1 MSQVLLALSG
11 YVLLALAAR
20 TMPAAGFAAVSAFYL
35 LLNTVG
41 RGIFASVELETSRA
55 LAAADAAGEDGRPV
69 LATAARRAA
78 VLLVAAV
85 ALSLAATPLLPGIE
99 IACALALGSATMAAS
114 YCVRGPLAARRRFPA
129 YSATFLL
136 EAGFTLLGALGLAV
150 THVDAVAAWTAVLV
164 LSPGIAA
171 VLVAVR
177 ASRAGVWR
185 RLPGLWS
192 AGSSAASQA
201 SVHRIS
207 LAALIWTSLFY
218 LSSQGVWNLAPVSV
232 TSSLAAVPSEAAGF
246 VAVAVILRAPVF
258 VFPAIQAVLLPSVSA
273 AAQHDD
279 REGSRRALRPLL
291 VLLGAV
297 AVPWLLAAVF
307 VVPWLA
313 RLAFAVRDVPL
324 WPATAALAASTVVGA
339 AAFVLQTRVLAFR
352 RHRDVGLA
360 WRPASAPSVSCPS
373 SRAMPS
379 SGPRW
384 PSSRPRWS
392 SSVACSSPT
401 AGSGGQPR
409 GPADPGSPSAVGA
422 TPGEDGL
429 LPVAGDGHL
438 EGAQPVARAGGLREV
453 GEPPHE
459 QLGRR
464 EREAHLGQILGD
476 HFQPG
481 RLQHRVDRRRR
492 AVLPYV
498 RGVEDPARLRIPAEV
513 PRPSSL
519 TGVST

>member
-1 MSQVLLALSG
+1 M
-11 YVLLALAAR
+11 
-20 TMPAAGFAAVSAFYL
+20 
-35 LLNTVG
+35 
-41 RGIFASVELETSRA
+41 
-55 LAAADAAGEDGRPV
+55 

-339 AAFVLQTRVLAFR
+339 GGLRSADPRSRVPPSPR
-352 RHRDVGLA
+352 R
-360 WRPASAPSVSCPS
+360 RPCVAGRPLHPRSRVRRPGRCPALG
-373 SRAMPS
+373 RA
-379 SGPRW
+379 GPARGRGG
-384 PSSRPRWS
+384 RPRW
-392 SSVACSSPT
+392 
-401 AGSGGQPR
+401 
-409 GPADPGSPSAVGA
+409 
-422 TPGEDGL
+422 
-429 LPVAGDGHL
+429 
-438 EGAQPVARAGGLREV
+438 RA
-453 GEPPHE
+453 
-459 QLGRR
+459 
-464 EREAHLGQILGD
+464 
-476 HFQPG
+476 
-481 RLQHRVDRRRR
+481 RRRR
-492 AVLPYV
+492 PGRAGSRADRLIPGRPQLSV
-498 RGVEDPARLRIPAEV
+498 RRRARTACCR
-513 PRPSSL
+513 
-519 TGVST
+519 